1 MTSRSK
7 CANAI
12 LLLDDEFD
20 IMITFTLALEQQGF
34 LVVGFTEPLLA
45 LADFHNNSD
54 RYGLVISDLRMPV
67 MNGYQFIKKV
77 KEIKPQVKVFFISAF
92 EINDTELRTEL
103 PFVKVDEFIKKPI
116 TAEDLISTVSRHISK
131 ANPVGAANQV

>member
-1 MTSRSK
+1 MYKRLKNLMKSAYYNT
-7 CANAI
+7 NAI

-20 IMITFTLALEQQGF
+20 VMTVFTQALKEQGF

-45 LADFHNNSD
+45 LDDFHINSD

-92 EINDTELRTEL
+92 EIDDIEFRREL

-116 TAEDLISTVSRHISK
+116 LLEDFISTVSKHI
-131 ANPVGAANQV
+131 NN

>member
-1 MTSRSK
+1 MTSH
-7 CANAI
+7 NADSI
-12 LLLDDEFD
+12 LMLDDEFD
-20 IMITFTLALEQQGF
+20 IMTLFTRALKEQGF

-45 LADFHNNSD
+45 LDDFHINPD

-77 KEIKPQVKVFFISAF
+77 KEIKPRVKIFFISAF
-92 EINDTELRTEL
+92 EIDDIEFRREL

-116 TAEDLISTVSRHISK
+116 LLEDFISTVSKHI
-131 ANPVGAANQV
+131 NN

>member
-1 MTSRSK
+1 MKSVYYNR
-7 CANAI
+7 NAI

-20 IMITFTLALEQQGF
+20 IMTVFTQALKEQGF

-45 LADFHNNSD
+45 LDHFHINCD

-92 EINDTELRTEL
+92 EIDDIEFRREL
-103 PFVKVDEFIKKPI
+103 PLVKVEEFIKKPI
-116 TAEDLISTVSRHISK
+116 SLEDFISTVSKHI
-131 ANPVGAANQV
+131 NN

>member
-1 MTSRSK
+1 
-7 CANAI
+7 
-12 LLLDDEFD
+12 LLDDEFD

-92 EINDTELRTEL
+92 EINEIEFRTEL

-116 TAEDLISTVSRHISK
+116 LLEDFISTVSKHI
-131 ANPVGAANQV
+131 NN